1 MNEEVYARIEAKLDK
16 HTDML
21 IGIKDEFHKELS
33 LMKLAQ
39 QRLKYGLYSVSIL
52 FALKV
57 SLDYPSLVVLIKTVL

>member
-21 IGIKDEFHKELS
+21 MAINIEVAKEVSVL
-33 LMKLAQ
+33 KLAQ
-39 QRLKYGLYSVSIL
+39 QRLKYVTTTLAIV

-57 SLDYPSLVVLIKTVL
+57 AIDLPKLVIFVKTIL